1 MQKILI
7 LGAGLSSTALIKY
20 LLDESVQHGWKIRL
34 ADASLELAQ
43 RKIGKNPNGE
53 AIKFD
58 AHDEIQRSY
67 EIKNS
72 DLIISML
79 PARMH
84 NLIARDC
91 LTFSRNL
98 ITASYVSEEMHK
110 MNEDVRKKN
119 ILFLNEIGVDPG
131 IDHMSAMR
139 IIEQLRRQDAL
150 ITSFESHTGGLVA
163 PKHDNNPWNY
173 KFTWNPRNVVLAG
186 QGGAR
191 FLHNGKFKYIP
202 YHKIFNRYERIYILN
217 MGEFESYP
225 NRDSLKYQAAY
236 GLQDVETMFRGT
248 IRRPGYCRAWDIL
261 VRIGATD
268 DSFVVKDSEH
278 MTYLE
283 FIDSFLAF
291 GTGNPVEQKLAN
303 YVDVDEDSETMYK
316 LRWLG
321 LFSNEKIGLKD
332 ASPAQI
338 LQHLLSQKW
347 KLDAD
352 DKDMVVMQHQFEY
365 EVENKKKKIFS
376 SLVFK
381 GLDADNTAMSMTVG
395 LPVAIAAK
403 LLLTGKIDI
412 KGVQIPLQPE
422 IYEPVL
428 SELESYG
435 ICFVDEIKDM
445 L

>member
-7 LGAGLSSTALIKY
+7 LGAGLSSTALINY
-20 LLDESVQHGWKIRL
+20 LLQHSLKNNWKIRL

-43 RKIGKNPNGE
+43 KKIGMHPNGE

-67 EIKNS
+67 EIRNS

-79 PARMH
+79 PARLH
-84 NLIARDC
+84 ILIARDC
-91 LTFSRNL
+91 LSHSRNL
-98 ITASYVSEEMHK
+98 ITASYVTEEMQEMH
-110 MNEDVRKKN
+110 EEARKKN

-139 IIEQLRRQDAL
+139 IIEQLRKQDAR

-191 FLHNGKFKYIP
+191 FLHNGKYKYIP
-202 YHKIFNRYERIYILN
+202 YHKIFSRYERLYVLD

-236 GLQDVETMFRGT
+236 GLHDVETMFRGT

-268 DSFVVKDSEH
+268 DSFIVKDSEH
-278 MTYLE
+278 MSFLE

-291 GTGNPVEQKLAN
+291 GTGKPVEQKLAA
-303 YVDVDEDSETMYK
+303 YADMDDESETIYK

-321 LFSNEKIGLKD
+321 LFSGEKIGLKD

-338 LQHLLSQKW
+338 LQHLLSDKW
-347 KLDAD
+347 KLDQD

-365 EVENKKKKIFS
+365 QLENKKKKIFS
-376 SLVFK
+376 SMIFK
-381 GLDADNTAMSMTVG
+381 GKDSENTAMSMTVG
-395 LPVAIAAK
+395 LPVAIAAR
-403 LLLTGKIDI
+403 
-412 KGVQIPLQPE
+412 
-422 IYEPVL
+422 
-428 SELESYG
+428 
-435 ICFVDEIKDM
+435 
-445 L
+445 

>member
-20 LLDESVQHGWKIRL
+20 LLEHSVQNNWKIRL

-43 RKIGKNPNGE
+43 KKIGKNPNGE

-72 DLIISML
+72 DLVISML

-84 NLIARDC
+84 YLIATDC
-91 LTFSRNL
+91 LTHSRNL
-98 ITASYVSEEMHK
+98 ITASYVSDEMQNMHEE
-110 MNEDVRKKN
+110 VLRKN

-139 IIEQLRRQDAL
+139 IIEQLRKLDAH
-150 ITSFESHTGGLVA
+150 ITSFESHTGGLIA
-163 PKHDNNPWNY
+163 PKNDNNPWNY

-191 FLHNGKFKYIP
+191 FLHNSKFKYIP
-202 YHKIFNRYERIYILN
+202 YHKIFNRYERIYILD

-268 DSFVVKDSEH
+268 DSYVVKDSEH
-278 MTYLE
+278 MSYIE
-283 FIDSFLAF
+283 FIDGFLAF
-291 GTGNPVEQKLAN
+291 GTGSPVEQKLAN
-303 YVDVDEDSETMYK
+303 YVDIDEDSETMYK

-347 KLDAD
+347 KLEPD

-365 EVENKKKKIFS
+365 EVENKRKKIYS
-376 SLVFK
+376 SMVFK
-381 GLDADNTAMSMTVG
+381 GLDAENTAMSMSVG
-395 LPVAIAAK
+395 LPVAIAAR
-403 LLLTGKIDI
+403 LLLTGKIVL

-422 IYEPVL
+422 IYDPVL
-428 SELESYG
+428 KELETHG
-435 ICFVDEIKDM
+435 IRFIDEIKD
-445 L
+445 LD